1 MTMTQRFRPGAS
13 LTALLFT
20 AFTLTAKADIS
31 PDAVALAKAV
41 AAILAPAKTI
51 QLTATHKMDAVLG
64 TRTKLDAGPLNITV
78 KRPNKCYVLQ
88 SAGKDTRV
96 LSYDGEM
103 LCLLNPFLKF
113 HALEQLKAGSIKQFS
128 DAMEER
134 FGFRPPVAELL
145 AADLPKQLFA
155 NATSATVAGKEW
167 VGWTRCDR
175 LHIEQEGM
183 TGDLWVGAKDK
194 LPRRLL
200 LTFTGIEGHPKW
212 DIRLSKWEFDG
223 QVDESLFTK
232 RPAADSSRAPMVK
245 GR

>member
-1 MTMTQRFRPGAS
+1 MTTTPRFLRGAS
-13 LTALLFT
+13 ITALIVA
-20 AFTLTAKADIS
+20 AFALSAKADIS
-31 PDAVALAKAV
+31 PDAMTLAQAV
-41 AAILAPAKTI
+41 AARLAPAKTI
-51 QLTATHKMDAVLG
+51 QLTATHKMDAALG
-64 TRTKLDAGPLNITV
+64 THTKLDAGPLSITV

-88 SAGKDTRV
+88 SAGQDTRV
-96 LSYDGEM
+96 LSYDGET
-103 LCLLNPFLKF
+103 LCLLNPILKF
-113 HALEQLKAGSIKQFS
+113 HALETLKAGSIEQFS

-183 TGDLWVGAKDK
+183 TGNLWVGAKDK

-200 LTFTGIEGHPKW
+200 LTFTGVSGQPKW
-212 DIRLSKWEFDG
+212 DIRLSKWQFDAP
-223 QVDESLFTK
+223 VDQSLFTR
-232 RPAADSSRAPMVK
+232 RPAADSSRAPMLK